1 VEPPLPAP
9 RRPRQRFGRRL
20 REGTRPALALAL
32 AGLLAAC
39 AADDDPALRGSKSA
53 SATGARL
60 AQIGGGGGHG
70 LVTFRPYD
78 GGLVM
83 VADVGG
89 LTGGSYRIVIH
100 ATPVCT
106 SPNGF
111 SAGPPLLL
119 PQSGAPVVV
128 EMTIHHQG
136 TATITTRIPG
146 LALSGPAGIEGR
158 SVVLH
163 ANRSGSLE
171 ASPGV
176 PNDRVACGVIG
187 PLTSRF

>member
-1 VEPPLPAP
+1 V
-9 RRPRQRFGRRL
+9 
-20 REGTRPALALAL
+20 RPALALAL
-32 AGLLAAC
+32 TGLIAAC
-39 AADDDPALRGSKSA
+39 ASGDDPALRGSKSD

-83 VADVGG
+83 VAELGG
-89 LTGGSYRIVIH
+89 FSAGSYRIAIH

-119 PQSGAPVVV
+119 PEGGAPVVV
-128 EMTIHHQG
+128 ATTIHHQG
-136 TATITTRIPG
+136 TAFVTMRIPG
-146 LALSGPAGIEGR
+146 LAPSGPAGIEGR

-163 ANRSGSLE
+163 AGRSGSLE
-171 ASPGV
+171 AAPGI
-176 PNDRVACGVIG
+176 PNNRVACGAIG
-187 PLTSRF
+187 PVPALF

>member
-1 VEPPLPAP
+1 M
-9 RRPRQRFGRRL
+9 
-20 REGTRPALALAL
+20 RPALAMAL
-32 AGLLAAC
+32 AGLIAAC
-39 AADDDPALRGSKSA
+39 ASSDDLALRGTKSA
-53 SATGARL
+53 SAIGARL

-83 VADVGG
+83 VADLGG
-89 LTGGSYRIVIH
+89 FTGGSYRIVVH

-119 PQSGAPVVV
+119 PQTGAPVVV

-146 LALSGPAGIEGR
+146 LALSGPAGVEGR
-158 SVVLH
+158 SIVLH
-163 ANRSGSLE
+163 ASRTGSLE

-176 PNDRVACGVIG
+176 PNDRVACGAVG
-187 PLTSRF
+187 PVPSLL

>member
-1 VEPPLPAP
+1 V
-9 RRPRQRFGRRL
+9 
-20 REGTRPALALAL
+20 
-32 AGLLAAC
+32 AC
-39 AADDDPALRGSKSA
+39 AAGDDPALRGSKSE

-60 AQIGGGGGHG
+60 RQIGGGGGQG
-70 LVTFRPYD
+70 LVIFRPYD

-83 VADVGG
+83 VAEIGG
-89 LTGGSYRIVIH
+89 FSTGSYRIAIH

-119 PQSGAPVVV
+119 PEAGAPVVLAV
-128 EMTIHHQG
+128 NINHQG
-136 TATITTRIPG
+136 IASMATRIPG

-163 ANRSGSLE
+163 AGRSGSLE
-171 ASPGV
+171 AAPGI

-187 PLTSRF
+187 TLAAIL

>member
-1 VEPPLPAP
+1 LRAGL
-9 RRPRQRFGRRL
+9 RPV
-20 REGTRPALALAL
+20 LALAL
-32 AGLLAAC
+32 AGSIAAC
-39 AADDDPALRGSKSA
+39 AAGDDPALRGSKSE

-60 AQIGGGGGHG
+60 RQIGGGGGQG
-70 LVTFRPYD
+70 LVVFRPYD
-78 GGLVM
+78 SGLVM
-83 VADVGG
+83 VAEIGG
-89 LTGGSYRIVIH
+89 FSPGSYRIAIH

-119 PQSGAPVVV
+119 PEAGAPVVIA
-128 EMTIHHQG
+128 MNINHQG
-136 TATITTRIPG
+136 NASTATRIPG

-163 ANRSGSLE
+163 ARASGSLE
-171 ASPGV
+171 AAPGI

-187 PLTSRF
+187 TLSAIL